1 MATARLRKV
10 GGSTMLAIP
19 PSILDA
25 MHLSATAAVDLS
37 VEGGALVVKRARA
50 RYTLDQIL
58 SECDAAAPIS
68 DEDRAWLVAPPVGRE
83 L

>member
-1 MATARLRKV
+1 MATAKLRKV

-19 PSILDA
+19 PGILDE

-37 VEGGALVVKRARA
+37 VEKGALVVKRARP

-58 SECDAAAPIS
+58 SECDGAPPLAE
-68 DEDRAWLVAPPVGRE
+68 EDRAWLDAPSVGRE

>member
-1 MATARLRKV
+1 MTTAKLRKV

-37 VEGGALVVKRARA
+37 VEEGALVVKRARA

-58 SECDAAAPIS
+58 SECDAEAPVS
-68 DEDRAWLVAPPVGRE
+68 DEDRAWLDAPPVGRE